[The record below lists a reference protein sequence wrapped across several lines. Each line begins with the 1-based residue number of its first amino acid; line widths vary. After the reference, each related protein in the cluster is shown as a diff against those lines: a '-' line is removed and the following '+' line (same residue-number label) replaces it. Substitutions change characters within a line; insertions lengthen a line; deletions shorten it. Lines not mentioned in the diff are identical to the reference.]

1 MTELF
6 DLVSLITDL
15 PTEGLAAGTV
25 GTVVHI
31 HELPELAYEVEFT
44 DAQGRTTVVTTLH
57 PDQVRP
63 AG

>member
-6 DLVSLITDL
+6 DLVSLVADL
-15 PTEGLAAGTV
+15 PAEGLAAGTV

-31 HELPELAYEVEFT
+31 HELPEHAYEVEFV
-44 DAQGRTTVVTTLH
+44 DDQGRTTVVTTLH